1 MNNIYQNLIIAFIC
15 IVAFVCAIIITV
27 VVSKVMSQ
35 GNSDHFQEFREA
47 CTQVGGKTVFDG
59 RQMVCM
65 K

>member
-1 MNNIYQNLIIAFIC
+1 MNDTFQNLIIAFIC

-27 VVSKVMSQ
+27 VVSKARSQ

-47 CTQVGGKTVFDG
+47 CSQTGGKPVFDG